1 MTLHVARSFR
11 NCANGIC
18 LTRTGGTSSWVL
30 GIAPRF
36 SLACSATNLAHGL
49 VAVAKCVRSSGCGFW
64 RTQLGSR
71 VSLEMCGGRV
81 LQQSTANGRIPQTA
95 RQGDSGDGRA
105 MKRSMSDHPASNQGP
120 SDFCADYSQM
130 LHQLS
135 YSRLATWCNVDEI
148 TIRTVKTTET
158 QKRTQFVDAFFAVRP
173 HSQRNAYP
181 AFSSS
186 RVDLQQ

>member
-36 SLACSATNLAHGL
+36 SLACSATNLAHGW
-49 VAVAKCVRSSGCGFW
+49 VAMAKYVRSSGCGFW
-64 RTQLGSR
+64 RTPLGYR

-81 LQQSTANGRIPQTA
+81 FKHSTANGRIPQTGL
-95 RQGDSGDGRA
+95 QGDSGDGRA
-105 MKRSMSDHPASNQGP
+105 MKRSMSDHPDSNQGQ

-130 LHQLS
+130 LDQLS
-135 YSRLATWCNVDEI
+135 YSRLATRCNVDEI

-158 QKRTQFVDAFFAVRP
+158 QKRTQFVNASFVVRP
-173 HSQRNAYP
+173 HSQRDAYP
-181 AFSSS
+181 ALSSG
-186 RVDLQQ
+186 VDWQQ